1 MHMFCVGLLQ
11 KLGVEGRSFAMLLV
25 DQGSDTLI
33 RQLNN
38 VCTRPR
44 QLLSAFVKLSY
55 ELSLHLETYKIILVR
70 PHLRTQ
76 SRILEMFLIIV

>member
-33 RQLNN
+33 LQLNN

-44 QLLSAFVKLSY
+44 QLLSAVVKLLISCK
-55 ELSLHLETYKIILVR
+55 LSLRLEA
-70 PHLRTQ
+70 
-76 SRILEMFLIIV
+76 